1 MTAKVVTFSNYDDA
15 EALQRVFALPF
26 NKLDGTAAPG
36 IADDDSAGFVA
47 GSVWADRTNDKA
59 YICVENATGA
69 AVWREV
75 TGGGGGAGDVVG
87 PASAVNSG
95 VALFDGVTGKLIKD
109 GGVLGTAAFT
119 ASGAYDA
126 AGAAAAAQAASQP
139 IDATLTALAG
149 ANWAANA
156 LPIGSG
162 ADTVAQIS
170 FAANTFPARAS
181 TGDLVAKP
189 ITDFGLSLVD
199 DADAATARTTLGLG
213 TLATQSGTFSG
224 TSSGTNTGDQ
234 TNVSGNAATVTTNA
248 NLTGPVTSVGNA
260 TTIAAGV
267 VTEAMQVLA
276 DNTTQDVSTAKHGY
290 APKAPNDATKFLN
303 GLGAYAVPA
312 GSGMSNTIILEDQK
326 TSGTDG
332 GTFISGAWRTRD
344 LNTEVADTGG
354 DCTLASNQ
362 FTLVAGTYELIAS
375 APGYIVT
382 YHQARLQNITDATT
396 IASGTSEYTYGS
408 YFTNNRS
415 IINTRFTIASSTAF
429 EIQHRCGATA
439 ATNGFG
445 VGSGAS
451 FTVAHETYT
460 QVWIKRVA

>member
-1 MTAKVVTFSNYDDA
+1 MSCAIIAGTVTGIDIIGPVAGITVSGGPVITSGIFTLTLADDLA
-15 EALQRVFALPF
+15 ALEALT
-26 NKLDGTAAPG
+26 GTDTIYYRSGVSTWMAVT
-36 IADDDSAGFVA
+36 I
-47 GSVWADRTNDKA
+47 GSGLLFTSGTLTAS
-59 YICVENATGA
+59 
-69 AVWREV
+69 
-75 TGGGGGAGDVVG
+75 GGGAGDVVG

-109 GGVLGTAAFT
+109 GGV
-119 ASGAYDA
+119 
-126 AGAAAAAQAASQP
+126 
-139 IDATLTALAG
+139 
-149 ANWAANA
+149 
-156 LPIGSG
+156 
-162 ADTVAQIS
+162 
-170 FAANTFPARAS
+170 
-181 TGDLVAKP
+181 
-189 ITDFGLSLVD
+189 
-199 DADAATARTTLGLG
+199 LG

>member
-75 TGGGGGAGDVVG
+75 TGGGGGTGDVVG

-109 GGVLGTAAFT
+109 GGVLGT
-119 ASGAYDA
+119 
-126 AGAAAAAQAASQP
+126 
-139 IDATLTALAG
+139 
-149 ANWAANA
+149 
-156 LPIGSG
+156 
-162 ADTVAQIS
+162 
-170 FAANTFPARAS
+170 
-181 TGDLVAKP
+181 
-189 ITDFGLSLVD
+189 
-199 DADAATARTTLGLG
+199 
-213 TLATQSGTFSG
+213 LATQSGTFSG
-224 TSSGTNTGDQ
+224 SSSGTNTGDQ

-326 TSGTDG
+326 TSGTAG
-332 GTFISGAWRTRD
+332 GTFTSGAWQTRT
-344 LNTEVADTGG
+344 LNTEVYDTNG
-354 DCTLASNQ
+354 DCSLATNQ
-362 FTLVAGTYELIAS
+362 FTLAAGTYEIYARS
-375 APGYIVT
+375 PAYSVSRHMI
-382 YHQARLQNITDATT
+382 RLQNVTDATT
-396 IASGTSEYTYGS
+396 IATGSSGLAVTGNYFYTDS
-408 YFTNNRS
+408 VIISKFTVA
-415 IINTRFTIASSTAF
+415 ASKAL
-429 EIQHRCGATA
+429 EIQHKCEATS
-439 ATNGFG
+439 ATYGFG
-445 VGSGAS
+445 VDCGAS
-451 FTVAHETYT
+451 FTVGHETYT